1 MRDRLFVL
9 SVMLQAEE
17 AYLRWKGWSSVPS
30 GEYYVFFNYFIVN
43 FLPDLLVH
51 RRMQKWMAANR
62 AMILTQKD
70 YVYQELN
77 VFLRWW
83 NRNELSVFAIH
94 RNPLVDF
101 ANVMQAQCQNKIA
114 MPDNDSALS

>member
-1 MRDRLFVL
+1 
-9 SVMLQAEE
+9 
-17 AYLRWKGWSSVPS
+17 
-30 GEYYVFFNYFIVN
+30 
-43 FLPDLLVH
+43 
-51 RRMQKWMAANR
+51 MQKWMAANR

-101 ANVMQAQCQNKIA
+101 ASVMQA
-114 MPDNDSALS
+114 